1 MKMINEQET
10 RDETLKAIGQ
20 KMMVAART
28 APKGK
33 GIDNME
39 IALVEKDTI
48 KAISDKLKELGEKYD
63 LGGFKRDAEN
73 ILSAPAMIL
82 LGTRK
87 KALGLKRCGMCGF
100 ENCAEKE
107 KHLNIPCVFNTGDL
121 GIAIGSAV
129 SIAADNRV
137 DNRIMY
143 SVGQAVVE
151 MGLFP
156 EDISIIY
163 GIPIS
168 ASAKNPF
175 FDRK

>member
-1 MKMINEQET
+1 MKVIKEQDV
-10 RDETLKAIGQ
+10 RDETLKIIGH

-63 LGGFKRDAEN
+63 VAGFKRDAEN
-73 ILSAPAMIL
+73 ILSSEVMLL

-87 KALGLKRCGMCGF
+87 KALGLKKCGMCGF
-100 ENCAEKE
+100 ENCGEKD
-107 KHLNIPCVFNTGDL
+107 KHVNIPCVFNTGDL

-129 SIAADNRV
+129 SVAADNRV
-137 DNRIMY
+137 DSRVMY
-143 SVGQAVVE
+143 SVGQAVLE
-151 MGLFP
+151 MGLFA
-156 EDISIIY
+156 EDVSIVY
-163 GIPIS
+163 AIPIS
-168 ASAKNPF
+168 ASSKNPF
-175 FDRK
+175 FDRQ